1 VSIHP
6 DTDDGSIRPARTTG
20 SQSAGLPVT
29 RSLPLAYACSL
40 IIALLALI
48 ASLAGLLYGATLY
61 PTEEMRILDQPTDLF
76 TLLVG
81 LPLLLGSM
89 WLAWRGKLLGLL
101 CWPGVLLYMLYV
113 YLAYAIG
120 VPFNVLF
127 LAYVLLVA
135 LSAYTTIGLIASIDA
150 AAVRRRLAG
159 AVSERL
165 AGGILAGLAIL
176 FTMMNVADVITA
188 IASPEPDHLLQL
200 PVWIADFAVLAPA
213 WLLGGLLLWK
223 RRALGYLSGAG
234 LLLVGSMLFAGV
246 IVALAFPALYA
257 GSALDLTGMIFVLAM
272 GLICF
277 VPFGLYVRGIV
288 NSERSS
294 SPAGHA
300 GPDSRQGIADERQTE
315 NGRT

>member
-1 VSIHP
+1 MPTHQVSKGDSSKAP
-6 DTDDGSIRPARTTG
+6 GTTRPQPT
-20 SQSAGLPVT
+20 SLPAT
-29 RSLPLAYACSL
+29 RSLTQAYASSL
-40 IIALLALI
+40 TIALLAAI
-48 ASLAGLLYGATLY
+48 SSLAGLSYGTTLY
-61 PTEEMRILDQPTDLF
+61 PTEEMRLLNVPTDLF
-76 TLLVG
+76 TLLVA

-101 CWPGVLLYMLYV
+101 CWPGVLLYMLYIYV
-113 YLAYAIG
+113 AYAIG

-135 LSAYTTIGLIASIDA
+135 LSAYTTIGFVASIDA
-150 AAVRRRLAG
+150 AAVRQRLAG
-159 AVSERL
+159 AVPERL
-165 AGGILAGLAIL
+165 AGGILASLAIL
-176 FTMMNVADVITA
+176 FTLMNVADILAALT
-188 IASPEPDHLLQL
+188 SPAPDHLLQF

-246 IVALAFPALYA
+246 ILALAFPALYT
-257 GSALDLTGMIFVLAM
+257 GSALDLTGMVFVLVM

-277 VPFGLYVRGIV
+277 VPFGLYARGIV

-300 GPDSRQGIADERQTE
+300 GPDSQSHS
-315 NGRT
+315 

>member
-1 VSIHP
+1 MPTHP
-6 DTDDGSIRPARTTG
+6 ISKCDSSKAPEIIG
-20 SQSAGLPVT
+20 SQSTRLPVT
-29 RSLPLAYACSL
+29 HGLPLVYATSL

-48 ASLAGLLYGATLY
+48 ASTAGLLYGATLY
-61 PTEEMRILDQPTDLF
+61 PIEEMRLLNVPTDVF
-76 TLLVG
+76 TLLVA

-89 WLAWRGKLLGLL
+89 WLAWRGQLLGLL
-101 CWPGVLLYMLYV
+101 CWPGVLLYMLYIYV
-113 YLAYAIG
+113 AYAIG

-135 LSAYTTIGLIASIDA
+135 LSAYTTIGLGASIDA

-159 AVSERL
+159 AVPERL
-165 AGGILAGLAIL
+165 AGGILAGLAVL

-188 IASPEPDHLLQL
+188 LASPAPDHLLQF

-223 RRALGYLSGAG
+223 RRALGYLCGAG

-246 IVALAFPALYA
+246 ILTLAFPAFYT
-257 GSALDLTGMIFVLAM
+257 GSALDLTGIVFLLVI

-277 VPFGLYVRGIV
+277 VPFALFARGIIK
-288 NSERSS
+288 SGHSS

-300 GPDSRQGIADERQTE
+300 GPDSLQVVAEEREKE
-315 NGRT
+315 NGQT